1 MSKPPVHIPQE
12 PMRALPVAP
21 RRCRRCYYILEG
33 LDADRCPECGTAFDL
48 GDPATYVT
56 RPPFVWWRYWLP
68 GTALTVGIGTTLYA
82 GLAWAYGYGTGVT
95 LLLPLCLGIM
105 LGYGTSVRFWIKAI
119 LALPTLGFTILFL
132 FAFGA
137 AVQNSNLGDAVG
149 ILGVGTF
156 CGLILFAIALV
167 PILIGVAVGHL
178 LRRQL
183 KKSAWDQR
191 HYLPVLLLM
200 LLPVLAAA
208 AEGRYDAL
216 KIVSLDTVAIIDAP
230 PGRAWEAVQFYEEVK
245 HAPPLLL
252 RLSPSLRPVRTAGA
266 SQKVGDVKV
275 CYYERG
281 KLTKRVT
288 EVVPGKRLTFAVIG
302 QEHIE
307 NENVELIGGS
317 FVLEPIDG
325 GRRTRVRLTTTYRPL
340 LAPRFVWQPAES
352 LAVHTLHGHVL
363 EGMRREAEE

>member
-1 MSKPPVHIPQE
+1 
-12 PMRALPVAP
+12 MRALPVAP

-48 GDPATYVT
+48 SDPRTYLT
-56 RPPFVWWRYWLP
+56 EPPVLWWRFWAPAL
-68 GTALTVGIGTTLYA
+68 GLTVAWGIGLYV
-82 GLAWAYGYGTGVT
+82 GLAWAYGYGWATTIVLPLSLGAVMGHGLIFPTVNLRAGGGCAAGLLGVMA
-95 LLLPLCLGIM
+95 LLLI
-105 LGYGTSVRFWIKAI
+105 
-119 LALPTLGFTILFL
+119 FL
-132 FAFGA
+132 VLFGA
-137 AVQNSNLGDAVG
+137 RLG
-149 ILGVGTF
+149 GVF
-156 CGLILFAIALV
+156 CLLMLFAIAVGPLV
-167 PILIGVAVGHL
+167 VGVLIGMALGAV
-178 LRRQL
+178 LRRVL
-183 KKSAWDQR
+183 IRNGWER
-191 HYLPVLLLM
+191 RRFLPVLAWM
-200 LLPVLAAA
+200 LIPILAAA

-216 KIVSLDTVAIIDAP
+216 KIVSLDTVAILDAP
-230 PGRAWEAVQFYEEVK
+230 PERAWEAVQFYEEVK

-266 SQKVGDVKV
+266 SQHVGDVKV

-288 EVVPGKRLTFAVIG
+288 EVVPGKRLSFAVVG

-307 NENVELIGGS
+307 DENVQLLGGS

-325 GRRTRVRLTTTYRPL
+325 GRRTRVRLTTTYRPR
-340 LAPRFVWQPAES
+340 LAPRFAWQPAES